1 MVRPACTVRP
11 QDTEEAGMSRVRLGA
26 ALRPRYLALPAATL
40 AALAMVQL
48 GGTANAAPV
57 PAARAAAPALSQHV
71 TTVGFA
77 RPALV
82 GPVAR
87 AAAPKAVTPPATLKL
102 LAFNDLHGAL
112 DPPAGSGGLIQGVP
126 VGGVEYLA
134 GTVKRLRAQYLN
146 TADKVMTVSAGDNIG
161 GSPLTSA
168 AFHDEPTI
176 EELNALGLDLSSVGN
191 HEFDEGVTE
200 LKRIQNGG
208 CHPTDGCQD
217 GDPYN
222 GAAFPFLAAN
232 VVDKVTR
239 KPVFPAYSINT
250 IRGVKVAF
258 IGETLK
264 GTASIVNPAGI
275 SSVDFLDESDT
286 ANFYRRKLSAEQ
298 GVQAF
303 VLLLHQGGTQSTPAA
318 TTDPSACVGFTGDV
332 TPVVSRLDP
341 QFGIVVSG
349 HTHRSY
355 VCSLPNSN
363 GNSLVTSAAT
373 NGVLTT
379 DITAS
384 LDRVTKGF
392 ASVSAT
398 NVLVENSTRNP
409 DGTFTR
415 DPSKADPV
423 AVRIANK
430 YRTAIR
436 PIANK
441 VVGSITADI
450 TTAPSPAGE
459 EGLGDVIGD
468 AQLLRTASSAGA
480 VAALMNPGGIRTSLI
495 FANSAGG
502 EAPGQIT
509 FGEAFAVQPF
519 NNLLVTQTYTGQQL
533 KDALEQQF
541 GGCFGQVASGNILQP
556 SASLTY
562 TYSASAACGSKVSA
576 LAINGTAVDPA
587 ASYRI
592 TTNDFLANGGDQFSR
607 LIAGTDRTT
616 APGFDVDALTAYLSA
631 NSPVP
636 PGPRNRITLVA

>member
-1 MVRPACTVRP
+1 MH
-11 QDTEEAGMSRVRLGA
+11 TEEAGMSRVRLS
-26 ALRPRYLALPAATL
+26 PRGLALPAVTL
-40 AALAMVQL
+40 AALAMVQV

-57 PAARAAAPALSQHV
+57 APAGARAAVAAKALPQRV
-71 TTVGFA
+71 TTVAFA
-77 RPALV
+77 NPALI
-82 GPVAR
+82 GPR
-87 AAAPKAVTPPATLKL
+87 AATVTPKAAPAPATLKI

-146 TADKVMTVSAGDNIG
+146 TADKVMTVSSGDNIG

-168 AFHDEPTI
+168 AFHDEPTV
-176 EELNALGLDLSSVGN
+176 EELNALGLDLAAVGN

-200 LKRIQNGG
+200 LRRIQNGG
-208 CHPTDGCQD
+208 CHPVDGCQD
-217 GDPYN
+217 GDPFT

-239 KPVFPAYSINT
+239 KPIFPAYSIST

-258 IGETLK
+258 IGETLQ

-275 SSVDFLDESDT
+275 STVDFLDEADT

-341 QFGIVVSG
+341 QFGIVVSA

-363 GNSLVTSAAT
+363 GNSLVTQAGT
-373 NGVLTT
+373 NGTLTT

-384 LDRVTKGF
+384 LDRTTKGF

-398 NVLVENSTRNP
+398 NVLAENSTRNP

-415 DPSKADPV
+415 DPGKADPV

-430 YRTAIR
+430 YRVAIR
-436 PIANK
+436 PIANR

-450 TTAPSPAGE
+450 TTAPNEAGE
-459 EGLGDVIGD
+459 ESLGDVIGD
-468 AQLLRTASSAGA
+468 AELARTAAPAGA
-480 VAALMNPGGIRTSLI
+480 VAALMNPGGIRAALV
-495 FANSAGG
+495 FANSPGG
-502 EAPGQIT
+502 EAPGQVT
-509 FGEAFAVQPF
+509 FAEAFAVQPF

-533 KDALEQQF
+533 KDVLEQQF
-541 GGCFGQVASGNILQP
+541 GSCFGQIAGGNILQP

-562 TYSASAACGSKVSA
+562 TFSASAGCGSKVSNI
-576 LAINGTAVDPA
+576 AINGTAVDPA

-607 LIAGTDRTT
+607 LTVGTDRVT

-636 PGPRNRITLVA
+636 PGPRNRITRVA

>member
-1 MVRPACTVRP
+1 VRQFVRRTP
-11 QDTEEAGMSRVRLGA
+11 EEAGMSRVRLSSRG
-26 ALRPRYLALPAATL
+26 LALPAVTL
-40 AALAMVQL
+40 AVLAMVQV
-48 GGTANAAPV
+48 GGAANAAPG
-57 PAARAAAPALSQHV
+57 PAGRGAAVAAKALPQRV
-71 TTVGFA
+71 TTVAFA
-77 RPALV
+77 HPALV
-82 GPVAR
+82 GPAAAGR
-87 AAAPKAVTPPATLKL
+87 TPAAAPAPATLKI

-112 DPPAGSGGLIQGVP
+112 DPPVGSGGLIQGVP

-146 TADKVMTVSAGDNIG
+146 SVDKVMTVSAGDNIG
-161 GSPLTSA
+161 GSPLASA

-176 EELNALGLDLSSVGN
+176 EELNALGLDLTSVGN

-200 LKRIQNGG
+200 LRRIQNGG
-208 CHPTDGCQD
+208 CHPVDGCQD
-217 GDPYN
+217 GDGFA
-222 GAAFPFLAAN
+222 GASFPFLAAN

-239 KPVFPAYSINT
+239 KPIFPAYSIST

-258 IGETLK
+258 IGETLQ

-275 SSVDFLDESDT
+275 STVDFLDEADT

-318 TTDPSACVGFTGDV
+318 TTDPSACVGLSGDV
-332 TPVVSRLDP
+332 TPIIPKLDP
-341 QFGIVVSG
+341 QFGIVVTG

-363 GNSLVTSAAT
+363 GNSLVTQAST
-373 NGVLTT
+373 NGTLTT
-379 DITAS
+379 DITAN
-384 LDRVTKGF
+384 LDRTSKGF

-423 AVRIANK
+423 AVRIATK

-436 PIANK
+436 PIANR

-450 TTAPSPAGE
+450 TTAPSAAGE
-459 EGLGDVIGD
+459 EALGDVIGD
-468 AQLLRTASSAGA
+468 AELARTASSAGA
-480 VAALMNPGGIRTSLI
+480 VAALMNPGGIRANLV

-502 EAPGQIT
+502 EAPGQVT
-509 FGEAFAVQPF
+509 FAEAFAVQPF
-519 NNLLVTQTYTGQQL
+519 NNLLVTQTYTGAQL
-533 KDALEQQF
+533 KDVLEQQF
-541 GGCFGQVASGNILQP
+541 GGCFGQIPGGNILQP

-562 TYSASAACGSKVSA
+562 TASAGAACGSKVSA

-607 LIAGTDRTT
+607 LKVGTDRVT

-631 NSPVP
+631 NSPVA
-636 PGPRNRITLVA
+636 PGPRDRITPVA

>member
-1 MVRPACTVRP
+1 
-11 QDTEEAGMSRVRLGA
+11 MSRVRSGA
-26 ALRPRYLALPAATL
+26 VLRPRYLALPAATL

-57 PAARAAAPALSQHV
+57 PAARAAAVRPATAQHV

-77 RPALV
+77 RPALA
-82 GPVAR
+82 GPM
-87 AAAPKAVTPPATLKL
+87 AAGVAPKAVTPPATLKL

-112 DPPAGSGGLIQGVP
+112 DPPAGSGGLIQGTP
-126 VGGVEYLA
+126 VGGAEYLA
-134 GTVKRLRAQYLN
+134 GTVKRLRAQYLD

-161 GSPLTSA
+161 GSPLISA
-168 AFHDEPTI
+168 AFHDEPTV
-176 EELNALGLDLSSVGN
+176 EVLNALGLDLSAVGN

-200 LKRIQNGG
+200 LRRIQTGG

-239 KPVFPAYSINT
+239 KPIFPAYSINT

-258 IGETLK
+258 IGETLQ

-275 SSVDFLDESDT
+275 SSVDFLDEADT

-341 QFGIVVSG
+341 QFGVVVSG

-384 LDRVTKGF
+384 LDRTTKGF

-398 NVLVENSTRNP
+398 NVLVQNSTRNP

-415 DPSKADPV
+415 DPGKADPV
-423 AVRIANK
+423 AVRIARK
-430 YRTAIR
+430 YRAAIQ
-436 PIANK
+436 PISNR

-459 EGLGDVIGD
+459 EALGDVIGD
-468 AQLLRTASSAGA
+468 AQLARTATSAGA
-480 VAALMNPGGIRTSLI
+480 VAALMNPGGIRTSLV

-502 EAPGQIT
+502 EAPGQVT

-533 KDALEQQF
+533 KDVLEQQF
-541 GGCFGQVASGNILQP
+541 GGCFGQVPSGNILQP

-562 TYSASAACGSKVSA
+562 TVSAGAACGSKVSS
-576 LAINGTAVDPA
+576 LAISGTAVDPA

-607 LIAGTDRTT
+607 LTAGTDRVT
-616 APGFDVDALTAYLSA
+616 APGFDVDALTQYLSA